1 MTHCVYFGYAAPSM
15 NKTIAKI
22 HSSKRWLILLA
33 LLMILAIL
41 GILSTPDF
49 STIQKQ
55 AIGSDRYLVSM
66 DGDVLQHNRV
76 GFSKRRLAWLPL
88 SSYSENLI
96 TALIFVED
104 KRFYNHPGVDGIAL
118 GRAAWSTTQRGPRQ
132 GGSTITMQL
141 TNLIHP
147 DVLLLDKRIQRGGMI
162 YKVKQIFKALMIEFK
177 WSKAEILEA
186 YLNLIHL
193 KGETQGFQ
201 TFTASYWQ
209 KSPAHLNLTE
219 GLILANLIR
228 APNKKIADIEQRVCE
243 QGKKINESY
252 DCANFSQYQQV
263 QKTSLNTELNA
274 APHLLRKLVRMGAPH
289 SHVKSFIDPQLQ
301 KEVHR
306 ILQKNLS
313 QLQNNNVHDISAVVL
328 ENATGRVV
336 AYVGSIED
344 FSEAK
349 DVDGADSPRQVGST
363 LKPFF
368 YGQAIEEKILT
379 ASSIIDDDPTAI
391 SWAGGLYRP
400 VNYDKKFHGPVTVRD
415 ALASS
420 LNVPAVKVIKMLS
433 LRDSFHVIQKL
444 GFSDLKTPDFY
455 GASIALGAVGVRLH
469 ELTNAYRALAN
480 GGVLSPVQWSP
491 DLPQS
496 QSSQNILSPETAFIL
511 GSILSDPNAR
521 RMGFGWDSALETSFW
536 TAVKTGTSKDLRD
549 NWCIGY
555 SRLYTVGVWAGNFS
569 AERMSQVSGVTG
581 AAPSWSDIMFYL
593 HKNKESRPPQP
604 PPNIVSKA
612 IRIEQ
617 KAGQQT
623 EYYIAGTEP
632 VTELVESSPRRG
644 VSFTFPIHGTT
655 LVRDPHRSHLKQDLF
670 VRYKGVAPEG
680 SVLFLNGKKLGSL
693 SNPFKAENV
702 PSGQHHMEIKD
713 AQGSVLAEVRF
724 LLR

>member
-1 MTHCVYFGYAAPSM
+1 M
-15 NKTIAKI
+15 KTTFAKKI
-22 HSSKRWLILLA
+22 IQKWWLILPS
-33 LLMILAIL
+33 LLLVL
-41 GILSTPDF
+41 GVFGFIFTPSF
-49 STIQKQ
+49 SSIQKQ
-55 AIGSDRYLVSM
+55 AIGSDRYLVSAS
-66 DGDVLQHNRV
+66 GEVLQHHRV

-88 SSYSENLI
+88 SSYSQNLI

-118 GRAAWSTTQRGPRQ
+118 GRAAWSVTQRGPRQ

-147 DVLLLDKRIQRGGMI
+147 DVLLFDKRIQRGGVI
-162 YKVKQIFKALMIEFK
+162 YKLKQIFKALMIELK
-177 WSKAEILEA
+177 WSKPEILEA

-228 APNKKIADIEQRVCE
+228 APNKKIADIELRVCE
-243 QGKKINESY
+243 QGKKINENY
-252 DCANFSQYQQV
+252 NCADFSHYQKV
-263 QKTSLNTELNA
+263 QKAPLHSELNE
-274 APHLLRKLVRMGAPH
+274 APHLLRKLVRMGAPN

-301 KEVHR
+301 KEVHG

-313 QLQNNNVHDISAVVL
+313 HLQNNNVHDISAVVL

-433 LRDSFHVIQKL
+433 LRDSYNVIQKL
-444 GFSDLKTPDFY
+444 GFSDLKAPDFY

-491 DLPQS
+491 DLPQNE
-496 QSSQNILSPETAFIL
+496 SSQNILSPETAFIL

-569 AERMSQVSGVTG
+569 AERMNKVSGVTG

-593 HKNKESRPPQP
+593 HKNKESRPPEP
-604 PPNIVSKA
+604 PQKIVSKA
-612 IRIEQ
+612 IRLEQ

-632 VTELVESSPRRG
+632 LTEVVESSPRRG

-655 LVRDPHRSHLKQDLF
+655 LVRDPHRSHLNQDLF
-670 VRYKGVAPEG
+670 VRYKGVAPKG
-680 SVLFLNGKKLGSL
+680 SVLILDGKQLGPL
-693 SNPFKAENV
+693 TNPFKAMNV
-702 PSGQHHMEIKD
+702 ATGHHHMEIKD
-713 AQGSVLAEVRF
+713 SQGSLLAEVRF
-724 LLR
+724 LLK